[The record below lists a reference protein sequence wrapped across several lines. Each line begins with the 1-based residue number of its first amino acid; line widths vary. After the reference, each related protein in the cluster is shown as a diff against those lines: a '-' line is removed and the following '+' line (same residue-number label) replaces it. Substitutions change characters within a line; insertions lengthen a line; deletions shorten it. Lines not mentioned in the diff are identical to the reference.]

1 MAWFE
6 NRKLMLAVGGG
17 FALFAGIGIAV
28 TIMMIDHGSHAP
40 PPASRG
46 GLVVEM
52 GQVDDAPSSN
62 TKPLRC
68 FVGGQFVGIATLAE
82 CARKNGVSTQALDV
96 GLDANGALTAAD
108 QAGLVVTPLPEV
120 PVAPPPPPPG
130 TETAAGSAQP
140 ITGQARPGQGACLAY
155 DQGEWHKLAENLS
168 PTACAQ
174 MLFSSRCDKTG
185 ATAFGRT
192 GDQTLKYTGGKV
204 EISSDNKTY
213 RALVDQVAT
222 NCPEH

>member
-1 MAWFE
+1 MGQGKSGPGKEGQGKVA
-6 NRKLMLAVGGG
+6 A
-17 FALFAGIGIAV
+17 AV
-28 TIMMIDHGSHAP
+28 TIMLIDHGSYAP

-108 QAGLVVTPLPEV
+108 QAGLVVTPLPEA
-120 PVAPPPPPPG
+120 PVAPPPPA
-130 TETAAGSAQP
+130 EELTASTVQPAG
-140 ITGQARPGQGACLAY
+140 GQARSGPGACLAY
-155 DQGEWHKLAENLS
+155 EQGEWHKLAENLT

-174 MLFSSRCDKTG
+174 MLFSARCDKTG
-185 ATAFGRT
+185 PTAFGRI

-213 RALVDQVAT
+213 RALVDQVST